1 VKVTKNTNKRMNI
14 MYQVKN
20 NNPNDSGNRSPMIN
34 PSQNESS
41 IFKCDENPFENLSK
55 PD

>member
-1 VKVTKNTNKRMNI
+1 
-14 MYQVKN
+14 MYQMKN

-41 IFKCDENPFENLSK
+41 IFKCDEKMKNPLKNLSK